1 MFLIKVLYIYIE
13 QTNKLMIFTKE
24 KYLQAKRESKDV
36 LQETGFTPRQL
47 AEQKAE
53 LYSSIMAMKEIIDTG
68 SSINIETFE
77 ILISIAIKN
86 AS

>member
-1 MFLIKVLYIYIE
+1 MFLIKVLYLYIE